1 VDVPALSRRDLMK
14 VSLFGAAA
22 LALPWESRL
31 FAKSASRIASSKLPK
46 PYTVPFAV
54 PPVLGASRTDA
65 TTDYFRIEQK
75 SFVGE
80 ILPGVKTEMWGYNGL
95 VPGPTIKARRGR
107 RTVVRQINGLPGT
120 HPALGYTPWTSTHLH
135 GMPSE
140 PQYDGYA
147 GDNTQPGQY
156 KDYVYPNSC
165 EARTLWYHDHGVHH
179 TAENVY
185 MGLAAQYH
193 LTDDVEGA
201 LPLPRGDYG
210 QGGYDV
216 PLILGDRMFAADGSL
231 MWDDNGHSGL
241 YGDVIIVNG
250 RPWPTM
256 KVEQRKYRFRVL
268 NGSIARGFK
277 LKLSNGQPFQVIATD
292 GGLMAA
298 PQTVTQ
304 FTIGMAERYEIVID
318 FAKIT
323 AGQKIQLVNLGVKN
337 ATDYDHT
344 GKVMQFEV
352 TGAPRSTANNEVPA
366 QLLATPHPAMLLT
379 PTRSKAT
386 RRLRVERS
394 DGLWTINGDT
404 WDDVEAS
411 DFTKVIGNPQPGD
424 VEIWEVENKSGG
436 WFHPVH
442 VHLVDFQV
450 LSRNGQPP
458 RPEER
463 GPKDVVY
470 VGENE
475 TVRLL
480 MQFSHEG
487 GPHGRYMI
495 HCHNLSHEDHDMM
508 VQFQVGEHDPSC
520 DPVKTDP
527 PKPFDPKKEPAL

>member
-1 VDVPALSRRDLMK
+1 VDVPALSRRDLLK

-54 PPVLGASRTDA
+54 PDVLQPVRVDQA
-65 TTDYFRIEQK
+65 TKTVYYKVVQREFTGQ
-75 SFVGE
+75 
-80 ILPGVKTEMWGYNGL
+80 ILPGVNTTMWGYNGQ
-95 VPGPTIKARRGR
+95 VPGPTIQAHRGWK
-107 RTVVRQINGLPGT
+107 TVVRQINQLPAK
-120 HPALGYTPWTSTHLH
+120 HRALGYTPWTSTHLH

-156 KDYVYPNSC
+156 KDYHYPNSC

-185 MGLAAQYH
+185 MGLAAMYP
-193 LTDDVEGA
+193 LTDDVERA
-201 LPLPRGDYG
+201 LPLPKGR
-210 QGGYDV
+210 YDV

-231 MWDDNGHSGL
+231 MWEDNGDSGL
-241 YGDVIIVNG
+241 FGDVIIVNG
-250 RPWPTM
+250 KPWPTM

-268 NGSIARGFK
+268 NGSLARGFK
-277 LKLSNGQPFQVIATD
+277 LRLSNGQPFQVIATD

-318 FAKIT
+318 FANIT
-323 AGQKIQLVNLGVKN
+323 AGQRIQLVNLGVKN

-352 TGAPRSTANNEVPA
+352 TGPATDTSGNEVPA
-366 QLLATPHPAMLLT
+366 QLLTQPHPAMRLA
-379 PTRSKAT
+379 PTQSKAT
-386 RRLRVERS
+386 RRLRLERTN
-394 DGLWTINGDT
+394 GLWTVNGET
-404 WDDVEAS
+404 WDDVEKS
-411 DFTKVIGNPQPGD
+411 DFTKIIGNPQPGD
-424 VEIWEVENKSGG
+424 VEIWEVQNNSGG
-436 WFHPVH
+436 WFHPLH

-450 LSRNGQPP
+450 LTRNGQPP

-475 TVRLL
+475 TIRLL
-480 MQFSHEG
+480 MQFSSKD

-508 VQFQVGEHDPSC
+508 VQFQVGTHDATC
-520 DPVKTDP
+520 DPVKTAPPLPWPADP
-527 PKPFDPKKEPAL
+527 AKEPPL